1 MERDAAQA
9 YRAIHDEQGRHAQES
24 VPGRDSVLKN
34 TARINL
40 HHPLPALRSA
50 R

>member
-9 YRAIHDEQGRHAQES
+9 YRALHDEQGRHALES
-24 VPGRDSVLKN
+24 VPGRDPVLKN
-34 TARINL
+34 TARITR
-40 HHPLPALRSA
+40 HHPLPDLRSA

>member
-34 TARINL
+34 TARITR
-40 HHPLPALRSA
+40 HHPLSERRSA